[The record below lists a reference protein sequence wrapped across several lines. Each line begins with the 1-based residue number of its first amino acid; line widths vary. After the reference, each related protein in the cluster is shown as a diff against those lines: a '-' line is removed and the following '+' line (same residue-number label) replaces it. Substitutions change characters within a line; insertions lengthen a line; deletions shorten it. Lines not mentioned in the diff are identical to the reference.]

1 MNLSDQLQNLFARTA
16 HDIKL
21 GLETEQAL
29 LERLGKPHEAT
40 PCIHVAGTNGKGSV
54 CAMIESVYRAAGY
67 RTGLYTSPHLV
78 RFNERIQVNGVPISD
93 EDLVEVMQVV
103 DEADRQNAAQPGGRL
118 ATFFEF
124 TTALAFEYFRRR
136 ELDVVVLETGLG
148 GRLDATNVVQPLAA
162 VITPVSI
169 EHTAWLGKTME
180 SIAKEKAG
188 IIKPGCPV
196 ILAPMDPKA
205 REVIEQVAAER
216 QSLIVHVE
224 KYVGVRRIKQDEK
237 GQKIQIESESALY
250 RPLVLPLL
258 GAHQLG
264 NCATAVATLE
274 YLNEASHLSWEED
287 SLKKGLETVKWPG
300 RLQVIGGRPLTILDV
315 AHNPAAAKVLAVSLK
330 DLAGKRPL
338 ALVAGL
344 LSDKDAHG
352 FFQALA
358 PLVKKAWLVPLPGDR
373 NMPMSQLR
381 QGAVE
386 AGLKDIAES
395 TITAAQ
401 KEAAE
406 WAIAN
411 DGVVCIAG
419 SLVLAGEILK
429 AKK

>member
-1 MNLSDQLQNLFARTA
+1 
-16 HDIKL
+16 
-21 GLETEQAL
+21 
-29 LERLGKPHEAT
+29 
-40 PCIHVAGTNGKGSV
+40 
-54 CAMIESVYRAAGY
+54 
-67 RTGLYTSPHLV
+67 
-78 RFNERIQVNGVPISD
+78 
-93 EDLVEVMQVV
+93 
-103 DEADRQNAAQPGGRL
+103 
-118 ATFFEF
+118 
-124 TTALAFEYFRRR
+124 
-136 ELDVVVLETGLG
+136 
-148 GRLDATNVVQPLAA
+148 
-162 VITPVSI
+162 
-169 EHTAWLGKTME
+169 
-180 SIAKEKAG
+180 
-188 IIKPGCPV
+188 
-196 ILAPMDPKA
+196 
-205 REVIEQVAAER
+205 
-216 QSLIVHVE
+216 
-224 KYVGVRRIKQDEK
+224 
-237 GQKIQIESESALY
+237 
-250 RPLVLPLL
+250 
-258 GAHQLG
+258 
-264 NCATAVATLE
+264 VATLE